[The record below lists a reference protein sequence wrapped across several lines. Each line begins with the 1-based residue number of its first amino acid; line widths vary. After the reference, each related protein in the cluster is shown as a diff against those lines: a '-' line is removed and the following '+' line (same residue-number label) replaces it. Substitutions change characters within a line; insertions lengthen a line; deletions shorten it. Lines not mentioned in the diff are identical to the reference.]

1 MSDLSGGTGAGLPGV
16 AVVMPVRDEAAGLAD
31 AVAAVLGQEY
41 GGDMEVCLAVA
52 PSGDDTAG
60 VAAAL
65 AAGDPR
71 VKVVDNPAG
80 VTPAGLNAA
89 IRATTA
95 PVVVRVDGHST
106 LPAGYIAA
114 AVATLER
121 TGAVNVGGVQRPEGT
136 NRFEHAV
143 GLGMASRFGAG
154 DARFHYGGHEGSVD
168 TVYLGVF
175 RRDAVE
181 AVGLFDE
188 SLVRNQDYELN
199 WRLRQAGGVVWFDP
213 ALSAG
218 YRPRGSL
225 GALARQF
232 HGYGTWKRVVA
243 RMHPRSL
250 RWRHLVAPAAVMG
263 VVAGLVGGWLWP
275 PLFLMPVVY
284 AAAVLAASVVVGRSP
299 GRMARLCVVY
309 PTMHLS
315 WGVGF
320 IVGRPQVEAGS
331 QEAS

>member
-1 MSDLSGGTGAGLPGV
+1 
-16 AVVMPVRDEAAGLAD
+16 
-31 AVAAVLGQEY
+31 
-41 GGDMEVCLAVA
+41 
-52 PSGDDTAG
+52 
-60 VAAAL
+60 
-65 AAGDPR
+65 
-71 VKVVDNPAG
+71 VVDNPAG

-320 IVGRPQVEAGS
+320 IAGRPTRSAGS